1 MDVKVEGQVWL
12 AGDWVYI
19 SDYRDYARVLPV
31 VRQLNPMVKVRA
43 ISEDE
48 VPPGA
53 ERVI

>member
-12 AGDWVYI
+12 FQEWVLLT
-19 SDYRDYARVLPV
+19 DYRDYNRVRPV
-31 VRQLNPMVKVRA
+31 VRELNPLAKLRA
-43 ISEDE
+43 VDPDE